1 MKKYIVC
8 GILLILS
15 IVMMICI
22 PVPVS
27 AAGDGT
33 TVVKDQK
40 DVYLHISDKNSS
52 YVYLS
57 AEAPAEWSGNLLAS
71 FHNKTTGKDY
81 EAEMNFIPEE
91 WTSGIW
97 LPFGTYTVQF
107 SIEEDDGMC
116 LVGLKNSDL
125 ETFKVEKGKDLHIT
139 ALVTE
144 NSDYEAAVPTRAPD
158 YQPPL
163 SDDAYQDI
171 PAILTD
177 PTEESS
183 ETSIPETMPTAN
195 TQSQEIPVGPSKA
208 AHPIL
213 WGIILSVSLITIS
226 SVTVYVCHK
235 KFEFKK

>member
-1 MKKYIVC
+1 MKKHIVC

-15 IVMMICI
+15 LVMMICVT
-22 PVPVS
+22 VPVS

-52 YVYLS
+52 YIYLS

-71 FHNKTTGKDY
+71 FHSKTTGKDY

-107 SIEEDDGMC
+107 SIAEDDGMC
-116 LVGLKNSDL
+116 LVALKDSDL

-144 NSDYEAAVPTRAPD
+144 NPNYEAAVPTRAPD

-171 PAILTD
+171 PVIPAN
-177 PTEESS
+177 PSEESS
-183 ETSIPETMPTAN
+183 ETSIPETMPAAE
-195 TQSQEIPVGPSKA
+195 TQSQEITVEPINAG
-208 AHPIL
+208 HHIL
-213 WGIILSVSLITIS
+213 WGIVLSVSLVTIS
-226 SVTVYVCHK
+226 GVTVYICRK
-235 KFEFKK
+235 KSESKK